1 MTAEV
6 RLPISPSTFCVLGDL
21 STNDATC
28 SECALLARQA
38 RCMGIR
44 YYAYAFDADM
54 TARAQADPMSVI
66 SDDPLADA
74 WGMPHGAQTA
84 VTNFEQSVPMTDM
97 LYLDKAW
104 SVLQEITRPGAT
116 DRRPRPAY
124 RMFEGQVAAHE
135 HGWTAWVRALSPG
148 DVPEIAEDL
157 AELQRAMRK
166 GEADDDET
174 RYLLD
179 FLNRAV
185 EFVTNVAA
193 SNRGFAY
200 LIG

>member
-1 MTAEV
+1 
-6 RLPISPSTFCVLGDL
+6 
-21 STNDATC
+21 
-28 SECALLARQA
+28 
-38 RCMGIR
+38 MGIR
-44 YYAYAFDADM
+44 YYAYAFDAEM

-84 VTNFEQSVPMTDM
+84 VTNFEQSVPRADM

-104 SVLQEITRPGAT
+104 SWLQEMTRPSAT

-124 RMFEGQVAAHE
+124 QMFEGQVAAHE
-135 HGWTAWVRALSPG
+135 HGWTPWVRALAPE
-148 DVPEIAEDL
+148 DVPEIAKDL
-157 AELQRAMRK
+157 AELQRVLRDCETK
-166 GEADDDET
+166 DGET
-174 RYLLD
+174 RYLLY

-193 SNRGFAY
+193 SHRGFAY

>member
-1 MTAEV
+1 
-6 RLPISPSTFCVLGDL
+6 
-21 STNDATC
+21 
-28 SECALLARQA
+28 
-38 RCMGIR
+38 MGIR

-54 TARAQADPMSVI
+54 TARALADPRSII

-74 WGMPHGAQTA
+74 WGMPHGARTA
-84 VTNFEQSVPMTDM
+84 VTSFEQSVPQNDM

-104 SVLQEITRPGAT
+104 SRLQEMTRPNAT
-116 DRRPRPAY
+116 DHRLRPAY

-135 HGWTAWVRALSPG
+135 YGWTPWVRALSPEE
-148 DVPEIAEDL
+148 VPEIAEDL
-157 AELQRAMRK
+157 AELQHSMLQ
-166 GEADDDET
+166 GETHEGET
-174 RYLLD
+174 RYVLD

-185 EFVTNVAA
+185 EFVAGVAE